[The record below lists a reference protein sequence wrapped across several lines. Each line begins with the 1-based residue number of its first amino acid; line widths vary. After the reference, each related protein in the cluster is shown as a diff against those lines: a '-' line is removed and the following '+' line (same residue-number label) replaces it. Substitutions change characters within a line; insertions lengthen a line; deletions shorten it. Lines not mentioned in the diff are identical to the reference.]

1 MNVPPM
7 CTRGRLSS
15 PFRNSRATLGI
26 AVTPVS
32 QLSTVSSFALK
43 CSHVGPSP
51 AISRR
56 ASSQDSR
63 NASAPANR
71 NAQMKPGGVGASCSV
86 LRAVRPPV
94 GPDCLLTADV
104 MFNVEFLRYWDNPA
118 GRTRGTTPVLP
129 VKPKPRY
136 LGKTCEPGTTDD
148 PRLARLE
155 K

>member
-63 NASAPANR
+63 NASAPTNR
-71 NAQMKPGGVGASCSV
+71 NAQMKPGGVDASCGV
-86 LRAVRPPV
+86 LRAVRPAP
-94 GPDCLLTADV
+94 LLTADV
-104 MFNVEFLRYWDNPA
+104 MFNVEFLPYR
-118 GRTRGTTPVLP
+118 
-129 VKPKPRY
+129 
-136 LGKTCEPGTTDD
+136 DD
-148 PRLARLE
+148 PARHPRPYRLNQSHVT
-155 K
+155 